1 MCATSEGLLLSHTA
15 YDYASS
21 FYETV
26 DVCLCSFY
34 EIYSVL
40 TLIITLCASFIIY
53 YISDIF
59 VHFSFLFLK
68 EVRLFRGT
76 DILMGLNV
84 KLLDVVL

>member
-1 MCATSEGLLLSHTA
+1 MCAASEGLLLGHTA

-26 DVCLCSFY
+26 DVCLRLFYDIFCINTDYYTTCS
-34 EIYSVL
+34 IR
-40 TLIITLCASFIIY
+40 
-53 YISDIF
+53 YISGVF
-59 VHFSFLFLK
+59 LFNFLFLFLK

-76 DILMGLNV
+76 DILMGLSV